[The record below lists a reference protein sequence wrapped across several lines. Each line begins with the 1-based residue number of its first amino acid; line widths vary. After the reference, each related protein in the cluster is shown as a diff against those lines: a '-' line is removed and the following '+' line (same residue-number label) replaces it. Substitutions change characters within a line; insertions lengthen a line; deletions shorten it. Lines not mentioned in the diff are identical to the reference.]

1 MQKLLTLMTLR
12 SEEDICRK
20 KLVDTDYDK
29 NPCQLVT
36 RRCDRPRGKSEGQGV
51 GQQEIQPLQVDSGL
65 YSLIQLHHY
74 QY

>member
-1 MQKLLTLMTLR
+1 MLKLLTLISLR
-12 SEEDICRK
+12 SEDDSCHQ
-20 KLVDTDYDK
+20 KLVDNDYDK

-65 YSLIQLHHY
+65 YSLIQLHH
-74 QY
+74 